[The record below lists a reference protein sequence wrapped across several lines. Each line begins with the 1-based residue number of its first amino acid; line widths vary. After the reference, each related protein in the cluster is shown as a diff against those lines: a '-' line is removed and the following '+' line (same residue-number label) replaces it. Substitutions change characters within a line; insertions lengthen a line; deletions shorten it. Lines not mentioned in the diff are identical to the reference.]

1 MLLSFSL
8 RSINASVNRILI
20 STLAFLNSISDQ
32 DRMERDYKIRECL
45 TAILI
50 GVCSMNLWLVWKVF
64 FSYSFVF
71 LLLLS
76 LKWIPVTYF
85 ATLLSWQVY
94 ILCWLCLLMHI
105 SLAREKNGSIYQE
118 FFLLNSDKQ
127 WLSSRLAGLPSFLY
141 KWLYFE
147 YILNSYE
154 TWIISR
160 FVYSISF
167 LINKYA
173 CSFNYISWFY

>member
-1 MLLSFSL
+1 MFFSFSL
-8 RSINASVNRILI
+8 RSINAPVNIVLI
-20 STLAFLNSISDQ
+20 STLAFLYSISDQ

-64 FSYSFVF
+64 FFYYFVF

-94 ILCWLCLLMHI
+94 ILCQLCLLMHI
-105 SLAREKNGSIYQE
+105 SLAREKMRSIYQE
-118 FFLLNSDKQ
+118 FVL
-127 WLSSRLAGLPSFLY
+127 
-141 KWLYFE
+141 
-147 YILNSYE
+147 
-154 TWIISR
+154 
-160 FVYSISF
+160 
-167 LINKYA
+167 LINLSGGWGYSAFKEQEPGVSITTSVLKWAVVIQCVYA
-173 CSFNYISWFY
+173 